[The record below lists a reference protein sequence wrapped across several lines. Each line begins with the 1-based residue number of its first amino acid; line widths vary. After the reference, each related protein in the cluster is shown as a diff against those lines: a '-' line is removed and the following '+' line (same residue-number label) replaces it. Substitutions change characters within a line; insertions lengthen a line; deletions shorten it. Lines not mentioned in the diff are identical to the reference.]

1 MASNVDSWG
10 RRNWGRWATLG
21 LGLIAM
27 LAGQTAALAAVIWW
41 YGVSLTHLLNLA
53 SDGVVA
59 TLIICISTPVQVL
72 VLAMMA
78 RQAGSSAAEYL
89 GLTLPRRGDVVTGII
104 VVFVFIVLV
113 DGISW
118 LSGRD
123 LVTPFQLDMYRTASA
138 AGWLPWLLLTTVVV
152 APIGEDTFSRFSV
165 SRLAPLQS
173 RCLGRDHRDRAALGP
188 RSSAI

>member
-1 MASNVDSWG
+1 
-10 RRNWGRWATLG
+10 
-21 LGLIAM
+21 M

-59 TLIICISTPVQVL
+59 TLIICISTLVQVL

-165 SRLAPLQS
+165 SRLASLQS